1 MRQRI
6 LIGLAILFLAA
17 APAVAQDVRIAAIV
31 NDGVITTG
39 DLEARMT
46 LVLRSSGMQDSAET
60 RQRMAPRLLRTLI
73 DERLEQQEAKR
84 LNLTVNKKEVAEAME
99 RIEKQNNLPKGG
111 LDKYLQNLGVPKSA
125 LVDQLTASLTWNRLV
140 QQRLAQ
146 DVSVSDQE
154 VSDAYK
160 ELKESEATPQ
170 SNVAEIFLAID
181 NPNQESEV
189 RALADRLEQQLH
201 AGGNFSA
208 IAQQFSQSPTAASGG
223 SLGWV
228 TPSQINP
235 DLAKALSAL
244 KPGEVSDP
252 IRAGGG
258 FYILGLIDRRIPGQA
273 NPNET
278 LVDVVEAGAPM
289 PPNAPPEFRDRLARA
304 LGEITHAGTSCQAFA
319 AAAHKIGLPFVKEA
333 AAVRVGTMA
342 PGVRRVTLDLK
353 VGEVSK
359 PFPVQ
364 GGVGLVML
372 CARKDAAAPKL
383 PTIDEVRYN
392 IERQRLDVLARRYL
406 RDLRRGAYV
415 DIRG

>member
-1 MRQRI
+1 VRQRI